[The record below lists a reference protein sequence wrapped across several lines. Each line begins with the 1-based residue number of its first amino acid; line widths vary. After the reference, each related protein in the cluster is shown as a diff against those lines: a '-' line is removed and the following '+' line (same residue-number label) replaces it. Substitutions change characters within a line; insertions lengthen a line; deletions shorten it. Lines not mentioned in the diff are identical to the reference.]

1 MELEREASNPHLVPV
16 LPYAYNRHIIW
27 RALVI
32 VKYNTNNSL
41 QMVDCSHEIRRHFS
55 LEEKLWQTQI
65 AYYKAEVSLW
75 QQRSIR
81 QRYGFTS
88 NQVQLWES
96 DHEEGWAPKNWC
108 FQTVV
113 LEKTLENPLDNKE
126 IKPVNPKGSQRRL
139 FIGRTDAE
147 PEAPILW
154 PPDMKSQLVGRNPD
168 TGKDW
173 RQKTG
178 MQKMRWLDSNTYSV
192 DMNLSKL
199 WEIVEDRGA
208 WWTIV
213 HGVTKELDTS

>member
-126 IKPVNPKGSQRRL
+126 IKPVNPKGSQPRL

-154 PPDMKSQLVGRNPD
+154 PPDMKSQLVGSNPD

>member
-81 QRYGFTS
+81 QSYGFTS

-126 IKPVNPKGSQRRL
+126 IKPVNPKGSQPRL

-173 RQKTG
+173 RQKMG